1 MYNGTFFFFSIS
13 SSIPNTFRIYV
24 FAFFAF
30 FHVFWRYSCH
40 LKDTRGFTLSTSCK
54 LSRYKRNDSWG
65 QITRTHAS
73 HGLPPARI
81 LVPDF
86 KNTFFLLSCCM
97 RTNVESKGQGT
108 SYFNSRLAIIFILLA
123 LEVVLM
129 NLRIVKLFANIPKC
143 PIIEFSTELMII
155 QLSKFEG
162 CHYAVSA
169 SIVHN
174 EVLTSAV
181 TPRGTLKSPIGGVSE
196 IRRIHRLKL

>member
-1 MYNGTFFFFSIS
+1 MWSQKGKVQAILIRVWPLFLFFWLF
-13 SSIPNTFRIYV
+13 
-24 FAFFAF
+24 
-30 FHVFWRYSCH
+30 
-40 LKDTRGFTLSTSCK
+40 
-54 LSRYKRNDSWG
+54 
-65 QITRTHAS
+65 
-73 HGLPPARI
+73 
-81 LVPDF
+81 
-86 KNTFFLLSCCM
+86 
-97 RTNVESKGQGT
+97 
-108 SYFNSRLAIIFILLA
+108 
-123 LEVVLM
+123 EVVLM

>member
-1 MYNGTFFFFSIS
+1 
-13 SSIPNTFRIYV
+13 
-24 FAFFAF
+24 
-30 FHVFWRYSCH
+30 
-40 LKDTRGFTLSTSCK
+40 
-54 LSRYKRNDSWG
+54 
-65 QITRTHAS
+65 
-73 HGLPPARI
+73 
-81 LVPDF
+81 
-86 KNTFFLLSCCM
+86 M

-143 PIIEFSTELMII
+143 PIIEFSTDLMMII

-169 SIVHN
+169 SMVHN
-174 EVLTSAV
+174 EVLTSAA
-181 TPRGTLKSPIGGVSE
+181 TPRGTLKSQIGGVSE